1 MLNQN
6 NDLKKFLFANLNFI
20 QKGIC
25 VQTEEKQLVKRC
37 SSQLPLKQQVLLNQ
51 GCTAHL
57 QKATDFHQEPHLFI
71 NNREGHLRY
80 FTVRITSLILT
91 AILEPLRQA
100 LLHLDNII
108 SAQPVCQNSA
118 AILKVT
124 VCFSKMMST
133 TNNFNNSMNSCM
145 ENDTSR

>member
-1 MLNQN
+1 MIWKSFSLQIWISS
-6 NDLKKFLFANLNFI
+6 KKGFAFI
-20 QKGIC
+20 T
-25 VQTEEKQLVKRC
+25 TEEKQLVQRC

-57 QKATDFHQEPHLFI
+57 QKATDYHQEPHLFI
-71 NNREGHLRY
+71 NNREGHLRC

-108 SAQPVCQNSA
+108 SAQPVCQNPA

-124 VCFSKMMST
+124 VCFSKIST
-133 TNNFNNSMNSCM
+133 TVWILIWKIILVGKIA
-145 ENDTSR
+145 RYY

>member
-1 MLNQN
+1 MIWKSFSLQIWISS
-6 NDLKKFLFANLNFI
+6 KKGFAFI
-20 QKGIC
+20 T
-25 VQTEEKQLVKRC
+25 TEEKQLVQRC

-57 QKATDFHQEPHLFI
+57 QKATDYHQEPHLFI
-71 NNREGHLRY
+71 NNREGHL
-80 FTVRITSLILT
+80 ITSLILT

-124 VCFSKMMST
+124 VCLSKMMST
-133 TNNFNNSMNSCM
+133 TNTCNFNGMNSCM